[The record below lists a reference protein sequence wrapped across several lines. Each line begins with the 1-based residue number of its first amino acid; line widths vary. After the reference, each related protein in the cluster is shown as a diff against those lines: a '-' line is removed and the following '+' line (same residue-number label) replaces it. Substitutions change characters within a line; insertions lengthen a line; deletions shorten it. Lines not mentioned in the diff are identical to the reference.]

1 MIGFFRKIRKQLADD
16 NKPLKYARYAIGEI
30 VLVVIGILI
39 AIQVNNWNE
48 DRKLE
53 AIEIETLKDLRSDLI
68 QSLNDIKG
76 DQKYFQNCKKSTQII
91 LDHIDYNLPYED
103 SLSYHFANMYP
114 FPTFSINRT
123 TFDNLRQSG
132 FRVISNDSL
141 IKNISNF
148 YTRTINLYKELEKR
162 AVIEHDE
169 NYIKPMKISEFSSY
183 SNQSLIIRDY
193 KKFISNPDNKQI
205 LNFSM
210 FIFDGLVNYQNY
222 LIKVIQNLII
232 DIDKEVAYYGMN

>member
-76 DQKYFQNCKKSTQII
+76 DHKNFQRCKKSTQII

-132 FRVISNDSL
+132 FRVIRNDSL

-148 YTRTINLYKELEKR
+148 YTRSINLYKELEKR
-162 AVIEHDE
+162 AIIEHDE
-169 NYIKPMKISEFSSY
+169 N
-183 SNQSLIIRDY
+183 
-193 KKFISNPDNKQI
+193 
-205 LNFSM
+205 
-210 FIFDGLVNYQNY
+210 
-222 LIKVIQNLII
+222 
-232 DIDKEVAYYGMN
+232 